1 MHDMLGKLRWDDF
14 IDGIVTSMITHLR
27 DGSEDMVID

>member
-14 IDGIVTSMITHLR
+14 IDGIVTSMITHFAR
-27 DGSEDMVID
+27 WQRGYGP